1 MTDAMMTLDSGA
13 ADELQIAPHVLP
25 QMLDLTQAGKLRDE
39 MIQLANAG
47 DVLLD
52 ASGVERM
59 STPCVQILLA
69 AGRGAQAASR
79 SFRIVQASE
88 LFRTAIADL
97 GLRNEFE
104 NWMA

>member
-1 MTDAMMTLDSGA
+1 MTDAMMTMNPGA
-13 ADELQIAPHVLP
+13 ADESQIAAHPLP
-25 QMLDLTQAGKLRDE
+25 QMLDLTQAAQLRDE

-47 DVLLD
+47 DILLD

-69 AGRGAQAASR
+69 AGRGARAANR
-79 SFRIVQASE
+79 SFRIMQASE

-104 NWMA
+104 NWME